1 VTLSPALR
9 GRRHV
14 LPPFH
19 LHITA
24 RITAPDHSGRI
35 GARTLMGRQLTL
47 PGSHRWD
54 GGPDT
59 GHDALRAYPEVE
71 PNVISKRAR
80 EIGLSGEL
88 LVMSKLI
95 RIGFTVLQPP
105 DHLHHDLMMVWQ
117 NRLLRVQVKATTRPY
132 KGAYRFN
139 MSRGYRNNPLGTRP
153 YERCDYDLAALVIL
167 PEECVFFT
175 AERRERHCLPVSVIA
190 QLWAHPSHSLFEALS
205 ELRQTPS

>member
-1 VTLSPALR
+1 
-9 GRRHV
+9 
-14 LPPFH
+14 
-19 LHITA
+19 
-24 RITAPDHSGRI
+24 
-35 GARTLMGRQLTL
+35 MGRQLTL
-47 PGSHRWD
+47 PGSHLWD

-59 GHDALRAYPEVE
+59 GHDPLRAYPEVE

-132 KGAYRFN
+132 KGAYRFT
-139 MSRGYRNNPLGTRP
+139 MSKGYRNNPLGTRP

-190 QLWAHPSHSLFEALS
+190 QLRAHPTHSLFEALS